1 LTAVQEWDLKKAD
14 WQHAKFPLAA
24 EYQEGMKDRGI
35 DISKLGM
42 LPSSPLRF
50 EKLAALSSGG
60 LKDVRDG
67 PARWPRFVSVD
78 ALNMDSSESIRRVS
92 FAQDRSVGATQF
104 RAQRYSDF
112 ARVVQLVS
120 SGKHF
125 RPTMSIFVESNLEFD
140 DGHPFCNLLS
150 KHGRRGTAIFLGD
163 PSLRV
168 AEDMY
173 TRVINQSLAT
183 YASKGVREA
192 FPLPE
197 ELVIWQ
203 VPDAHGGARVFPPYK
218 APEFTENPAERPAQ
232 VNSTAQ

>member
-1 LTAVQEWDLKKAD
+1 
-14 WQHAKFPLAA
+14 
-24 EYQEGMKDRGI
+24 
-35 DISKLGM
+35 
-42 LPSSPLRF
+42 
-50 EKLAALSSGG
+50 
-60 LKDVRDG
+60 
-67 PARWPRFVSVD
+67 
-78 ALNMDSSESIRRVS
+78 
-92 FAQDRSVGATQF
+92 
-104 RAQRYSDF
+104 
-112 ARVVQLVS
+112 
-120 SGKHF
+120 
-125 RPTMSIFVESNLEFD
+125 MSIFVESNLEFD